1 MKVGISIPA
10 SLTDP
15 DSILDWVQRVDKGP
29 YSTLSVLDRVVYSN
43 PDPLLTLTM
52 AAAASRRVRLM
63 TEILI
68 SPIRNGTLLAKEAA
82 TLDAFSRGRLT
93 LGLGVGI
100 REDDFIAAGAKNF
113 KRRGKHFEE
122 QISEMRHVWSGKPWD
137 ENTGPIGPAPIQSGG
152 PEIILGG
159 GVPAVFK
166 RVARFANGLVT
177 PVNDLDLV
185 AELFQQVKR
194 AWQEA
199 NRPGKPRLIA
209 QIDIGLET
217 PHNDTAI
224 DDVLSYYK
232 ITPPYDVYKAS
243 TLIRTD
249 QQLRD
254 KLKAAEQLGTDEVVL
269 FTWSTDINQIERI
282 ADIIG

>member
-1 MKVGISIPA
+1 MKVGFSIPV

-15 DSILDWVQRVDKGP
+15 DIILDWAQRVDKGP
-29 YSTLSVLDRVVYSN
+29 YSTLSVADRVVYSN

-68 SPIRNGTLLAKEAA
+68 SPLRNGTLLAKEAA
-82 TLDAFSRGRLT
+82 TLDTFSRGRLT

-100 REDDFIAAGAKNF
+100 REDDFTAVGATNY
-113 KRRGKHFEE
+113 KRRGKYFEE
-122 QISEMRHVWSGKPWD
+122 QIAEMRHIWSGKPWD
-137 ENTGPIGPAPIQSGG
+137 ENTGSVGPAPVQSGG

-159 GVPAVFK
+159 VVPTVFQ
-166 RVARFANGLVT
+166 RVARLANGLVT
-177 PVNDLDLV
+177 PLNDLDQV
-185 AELFQQVKR
+185 AGMFRLTEQ

-199 NRPGKPRLIA
+199 SRPGKPRLIA

-217 PHNDTAI
+217 PHNDTAN
-224 DDVLSYYK
+224 DSVLSYYK
-232 ITPPYDVYKAS
+232 TLAPFDVYRSS